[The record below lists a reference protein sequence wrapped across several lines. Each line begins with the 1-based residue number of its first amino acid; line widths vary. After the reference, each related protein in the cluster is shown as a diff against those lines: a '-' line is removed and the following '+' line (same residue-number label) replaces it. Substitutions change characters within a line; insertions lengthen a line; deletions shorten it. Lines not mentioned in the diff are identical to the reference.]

1 MKKLLLALS
10 LIMLL
15 AFLAT
20 AYSQTFQWGDLNGT
34 PLHDP
39 FAKQWTYLKYIGV
52 AFIVLIIP
60 ENKKGNLNS
69 FYLILSV
76 ITFIVSG
83 IWGLALTL
91 TIVAEVFGKIIAFI
105 SLLVFPIVLAVAPVY
120 TAFIDNNYLPVTV
133 IYGGLLAGLIFL
145 KKAEKI

>member
-1 MKKLLLALS
+1 MKKLLLAL
-10 LIMLL
+10 LL
-15 AFLAT
+15 TVVFALAT
-20 AYSQTFQWGDLNGT
+20 AYSQTFQGGDLNGP

-39 FAKQWTYLKYIGV
+39 FAEQWTYLKYIGV

-69 FYLILSV
+69 FYLILSI

-133 IYGGLLAGLIFL
+133 IYGGLLAGFIFL